1 MKPLLRASLFASF
14 ISTLT
19 LSAQTAP
26 APAADAKPLYL
37 DSTQP
42 VAARVSDLMGRLTLE
57 EKISLIHADGTFV
70 IAGIPRLGI
79 PERWTD
85 DGPNGVREELKRSAW
100 DAAGRTDDFST
111 AFPAGIGLAAT
122 WNPELAKTEGQTIGE
137 EARARNKDIML
148 GPAVNIE
155 RIPLNGRS
163 FEYYGEDPWLSGRMA
178 VGFIQGEQSQGIA
191 SCVKHFAANNQE
203 TQRGSIN
210 VQLDE
215 RTLREIYLPAFEA
228 AIKEG
233 GALSIMAAYNK
244 IRGNYCAENDYL
256 LNQILKD
263 EWGFQGLVMTDWG
276 ASHTTDGSV
285 RNGLDL
291 EMGTRVGADV
301 DYNTYYM
308 AQPFLDGIKNG
319 TYPQS
324 LLDEKVRRNLYVM
337 FASHMLD
344 PDRPTGSINTPA
356 HQATERQVA
365 EEAMVLLKNEKN
377 TLPLDPAQ
385 IKSIAVI
392 GDNAVH
398 LQAPGGQSS
407 GIKAFH
413 ETSPLD
419 GILARVGNRVN
430 ITFSQGYSSAGGRG
444 GRRGRGA
451 APAAPVAPS
460 ADLIAQAVA
469 AAKQADVAIVVAG
482 LNKDFDTEGSDR
494 RDMKLPYGQDDLIAQ
509 VAAANPRTIVV
520 LVSGSPVEM
529 GAWVDKVPAVLEAW
543 YGGSEA
549 GNALARILFGD
560 VSPSGKLPCTFPKLL
575 SDTPGAMGGPEA
587 YPGVNG
593 MENYKEGLL
602 VGYRWYDTK
611 KIEPQF
617 PFGHGLSY
625 TTFQYDNLKVMPGD
639 ESKGIWATATV
650 DVTNT
655 GMRPGAEVA
664 QLYIHQNNPTLPRP
678 DQELKGFYKILL
690 QPGEKET
697 ITIPLGY
704 RAFSYYDPE
713 KKGWLAEAGDFQI
726 LVGSSSRD
734 IRVRDTFKLA
744 QTSFY
749 K

>member
-1 MKPLLRASLFASF
+1 MKPLLLASLFASL
-14 ISTLT
+14 ISVSALD
-19 LSAQTAP
+19 AQTAP
-26 APAADAKPLYL
+26 TADAKPLYL

-42 VAARVSDLMGRLTLE
+42 ITARANDLLGRLTPE
-57 EKISLIHADGTFV
+57 EKVTLIHADGTFV

-85 DGPNGVREELKRSAW
+85 DGPNGVREELQRSGW
-100 DAAGRTDDFST
+100 NAAGHTNDFST
-111 AFPAGIGLAAT
+111 AFPSGIALAAT
-122 WNPELAKTEGQTIGE
+122 WDPEIARAEGEALGE
-137 EARARNKDIML
+137 EARARGKDILL
-148 GPAVNIE
+148 GPAINIQ
-155 RIPLNGRS
+155 RIPLNGRT
-163 FEYYGEDPWLSGRMA
+163 FEYYGEDPWLSGRIA
-178 VGFIQGEQSQGIA
+178 VGFIQGEQSRGIA
-191 SCVKHFAANNQE
+191 SSVKHFVANNQE
-203 TQRGSIN
+203 TQRNSID
-210 VQLDE
+210 VEMDE

-233 GALSIMAAYNK
+233 GALTIMAAYNK
-244 IRGNYCAENDYL
+244 IRGSYCAENDYL
-256 LNQILKD
+256 LNQVLKND
-263 EWGFQGLVMTDWG
+263 WGFQGLVMTDWG
-276 ASHTTDGSV
+276 ASHTTDGSA

-291 EMGTRVGADV
+291 EMGTRVGPNI
-301 DYNTYYM
+301 DYNSYYL
-308 AQPFLDGIKNG
+308 AQPFLDGVKAG
-319 TYPQS
+319 TYPPA
-324 LLDEKVRRNLYVM
+324 LLDDKVRRNLYVM
-337 FASHMLD
+337 LASHMLD
-344 PDRPTGSINTPA
+344 PDRPTGSINTTA
-356 HQATERQVA
+356 HQTTERQVA
-365 EEAMVLLKNEKN
+365 EEAMVLLKNN
-377 TLPLDPAQ
+377 NNSLPLDPAQ

-419 GILARVGNRVN
+419 GIISRVGSRVN
-430 ITFSQGYSSAGGRG
+430 ITFAQGYSSAGGRG

-451 APAAPVAPS
+451 TATPTVPTT
-460 ADLIAQAVA
+460 DLVAQAVT
-469 AAKQADVAIVVAG
+469 AAKQADVAIVVVG

-494 RDMKLPYGQDDLIAQ
+494 RDMKLPFGQDDLIAQ
-509 VAAANPRTIVV
+509 VAATNPRTIVV
-520 LVSGSPVEM
+520 MVSGSPVEM
-529 GAWVDKVPAVLEAW
+529 GAWIDKVPAVLQAW

-560 VSPSGKLPCTFPKLL
+560 VNPSGKLPCTFPKLL
-575 SDTPGAMGGPEA
+575 SDTPAAAFGPEA

-593 MENYKEGLL
+593 VENYKEGLL
-602 VGYRWYDTK
+602 VGYRWFDTK
-611 KIEPQF
+611 KIEPLF

-625 TTFQYDNLKVMPGD
+625 TTFQYDNLKITPGD
-639 ESKGIWATATV
+639 EAKGIWATAQF

-655 GMRPGAEVA
+655 GSRSGAEVS
-664 QLYIHQNNPTLPRP
+664 QLYIHQNNPALPRP
-678 DQELKGFYKILL
+678 EQELKGFYKITL

-697 ITIPLGY
+697 VTVPLGF
-704 RAFSYYDPE
+704 RAFAYYDPE